1 MKGVWYALLLGLFIA
16 PVSGLA
22 QQTVCPWVNKATVV
36 DAPDIPDAATAA
48 DTVMVSDGGN
58 NCSFHF
64 QNNGVSYDLQV
75 TIKMLPEGDT
85 NIVASESKCI
95 GEKTPLR
102 GIGNEAVACAI
113 NTHATRGEQVAGRVR
128 DKLFIVYITSVAKES
143 PSVRDL
149 LRERATL
156 IAEQVAGNLE

>member
-1 MKGVWYALLLGLFIA
+1 MKGVWYALLLGLLLTPA
-16 PVSGLA
+16 SGLA
-22 QQTVCPWVNKATVV
+22 QQAVCPWVNKATVV
-36 DAPDIPDAATAA
+36 DAPDIHDAATAA

-64 QNNGVSYDLQV
+64 QNNDVSYILEV
-75 TIKMLPEGDT
+75 TIKMLPEEDT
-85 NIVASESKCI
+85 NIIAAESKCV

-113 NTHATRGEQVAGRVR
+113 NMHTTRGEQVAGRVR
-128 DKLFIVYITSVAKES
+128 DKLFIINITSTAKES

-149 LRERATL
+149 LCERATL
-156 IAEQVAGNLE
+156 IAEQVAGNLF